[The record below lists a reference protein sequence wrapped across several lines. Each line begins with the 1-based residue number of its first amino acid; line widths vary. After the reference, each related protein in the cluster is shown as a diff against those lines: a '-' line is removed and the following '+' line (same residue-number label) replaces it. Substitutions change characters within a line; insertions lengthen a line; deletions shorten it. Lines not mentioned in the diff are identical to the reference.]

1 MPMVISKENAFGSCC
16 FPYLFFKES
25 DIPKDYISKLCLEIS
40 VLVYRNSNK
49 TFLTTF
55 IIYFSVYSHVDLW
68 LIAPKLVL

>member
-1 MPMVISKENAFGSCC
+1 MPMVISKENALQSCC
-16 FPYLFFKES
+16 FPFLFFKEK

-40 VLVYRNSNK
+40 VLVY
-49 TFLTTF
+49 TDILTTF